1 LLGELRDQDLDE
13 MMPGVVTSPIGIAS
27 GVLERMALHYPR
39 LTSVRVAC
47 SDRTEGE
54 VRRAP
59 RQL

>member
-1 LLGELRDQDLDE
+1 